1 MKNSNQIIQ
10 AALGLAVLVL
20 FYLQFSGKSVKSSS
34 DKSIAVPTGNYK
46 VAYFEGD
53 SLQSQF
59 EYYKEVQLQL
69 QTKANENQRQIG
81 QMRTILS
88 NKYQELQKLSQMLS
102 QAEMAAK
109 QQEFLQQEKA
119 FQGKEKMLADEFQEE
134 QIKKLQD
141 VKKKIEDF
149 LKTYNQE
156 KGYALILNNYPDL
169 IYYKDP
175 AYDITADLV
184 AGLNNMYQKK

>member
-1 MKNSNQIIQ
+1 MKNTNQIVQ
-10 AALGLAVLVL
+10 AVLGIAVLVL
-20 FYLQFSGKSVKSSS
+20 FYLHFSGKSAETGNDTSV
-34 DKSIAVPTGNYK
+34 AVPAGNYR

-59 EYYKEVQLQL
+59 SYYQDVQLAL

-81 QMRTILS
+81 QMRTILT

-102 QAEMAAK
+102 QAEMAGK

-134 QIKKLQD
+134 QIKQLQD

-149 LKTYNQE
+149 LKVYNQQ

-184 AGLNNMYQKK
+184 QGLNTMYKKK

>member
-1 MKNSNQIIQ
+1 M
-10 AALGLAVLVL
+10 
-20 FYLQFSGKSVKSSS
+20 
-34 DKSIAVPTGNYK
+34 
-46 VAYFEGD
+46 
-53 SLQSQF
+53 QF
-59 EYYKEVQLQL
+59 EL

-81 QMRTILS
+81 QMRTILT

-102 QAEMAAK
+102 QTEMAGK

-134 QIKKLQD
+134 QVRKLQD

-149 LKTYNQE
+149 LKAYNQQ
-156 KGYALILNNYPDL
+156 KGYSLILNNYPDL

-184 AGLNNMYQKK
+184 QGLNNMYKKK

>member
-1 MKNSNQIIQ
+1 MKNINSIIQ
-10 AALGLAVLVL
+10 AVLGLAVLVL
-20 FYLQFSGKSVKSSS
+20 FYLQFSGKSGNTSS
-34 DKSIAVPTGNYK
+34 DGSAAIPSGNYK

-59 EYYKEVQLQL
+59 EFYKEVQLQL

-81 QMRTILS
+81 QMRSILT

-102 QAEMAAK
+102 QAEMAGK

-134 QIKKLQD
+134 QIRKLQD
-141 VKKKIEDF
+141 VKKKIEDY

-175 AYDITADLV
+175 AYDITADLIS
-184 AGLNNMYQKK
+184 GLNKMYPKK

>member
-1 MKNSNQIIQ
+1 MKNTNSIIQ
-10 AALGLAVLVL
+10 AVLGLAVLVL
-20 FYLQFSGKSVKSSS
+20 FYLQFSGKSGKTGS
-34 DKSIAVPTGNYK
+34 DGSVSVPSGNYK
-46 VAYFEGD
+46 VPYFEGD

-69 QTKANENQRQIG
+69 QTKANENQRQIS
-81 QMRTILS
+81 QMRSILT

-102 QAEMAAK
+102 QAEMAGK

-134 QIKKLQD
+134 QIRKLQD
-141 VKKKIEDF
+141 VKKKIEDY

-175 AYDITADLV
+175 AYDITADLIS
-184 AGLNNMYQKK
+184 GLNKMYPKK

>member
-1 MKNSNQIIQ
+1 MP
-10 AALGLAVLVL
+10 
-20 FYLQFSGKSVKSSS
+20 SG
-34 DKSIAVPTGNYK
+34 TFK

-53 SLQSQF
+53 SLQNQF
-59 EYYKEVQLQL
+59 EYYKEVQFEL

-81 QMRTILS
+81 QMRTILT
-88 NKYQELQKLSQMLS
+88 NKYQELQKLSQILS
-102 QAEMAAK
+102 QTEMAGK

-134 QIKKLQD
+134 QVRKLQD

-149 LKTYNQE
+149 LKAYNQQ
-156 KGYALILNNYPDL
+156 KGYSLILNNYPDL

-184 AGLNNMYQKK
+184 QGLNYMYKKK

>member
-1 MKNSNQIIQ
+1 MKNSNSIIQ
-10 AALGLAVLVL
+10 AVLGLAVLVL
-20 FYLQFSGKSVKSSS
+20 FYLQFSGKSGKTTS
-34 DKSIAVPTGNYK
+34 DGSVAVPTGNYK

-59 EYYKEVQLQL
+59 DYYKEVQLQL

-81 QMRTILS
+81 QMRTILT

-102 QAEMAAK
+102 QAEMANK

-134 QIKKLQD
+134 QIRKLQD
-141 VKKKIEDF
+141 VKKKIEDY

-175 AYDITADLV
+175 AYDITADLIS
-184 AGLNNMYQKK
+184 GLNKMYPKK

>member
-1 MKNSNQIIQ
+1 MKNSNTIVQ
-10 AALGLAVLVL
+10 AVLGLAVLVL
-20 FYLQFSGKSVKSSS
+20 FYLQFSGKSAKMGS
-34 DKSIAVPTGNYK
+34 DQTIAVPTGNYR

-81 QMRTILS
+81 QMRSILT

-102 QAEMAAK
+102 QAEMASK

-134 QIKKLQD
+134 QIRKLQD

-184 AGLNNMYQKK
+184 SGLNKMYSKK

>member
-1 MKNSNQIIQ
+1 MKNANQIVQII
-10 AALGLAVLVL
+10 LGLAVAVL
-20 FYLQFSGKSVKSSS
+20 FYLHFSGKSGQNAMESSV
-34 DKSIAVPTGNYK
+34 AVPAGNFK

-53 SLQSQF
+53 SLQNQF

-69 QTKANENQRQIG
+69 QAKANENQRQIG
-81 QMRTILS
+81 QMRTILA

-102 QAEMAAK
+102 QTEMAGK

-141 VKKKIEDF
+141 VKKKIEEF
-149 LKTYNQE
+149 LKVYNQQ
-156 KGYALILNNYPDL
+156 KGYSMILNNYPDL

-184 AGLNNMYQKK
+184 QGLNNMYKKK

>member
-1 MKNSNQIIQ
+1 MKNTNQIVQ
-10 AALGLAVLVL
+10 VLLGVAVLIL
-20 FYLQFSGKSVKSSS
+20 FYLHFSGKSTQSSMES
-34 DKSIAVPTGNYK
+34 SVAVPTGNFK

-53 SLQSQF
+53 SLQNQF
-59 EYYKEVQLQL
+59 DYYKEVQFEL

-81 QMRTILS
+81 QMRTILT

-102 QAEMAAK
+102 QAEMAGK

-134 QIKKLQD
+134 QVRKLQD

-149 LKTYNQE
+149 LKAYNQQ
-156 KGYALILNNYPDL
+156 KGYSLILNNYPDL

-175 AYDITADLV
+175 AYDITSDLV
-184 AGLNNMYQKK
+184 QGLNNMYKKK

>member
-1 MKNSNQIIQ
+1 MKNANQIVQII
-10 AALGLAVLVL
+10 LGLAVAVL
-20 FYLQFSGKSVKSSS
+20 FYLHFSGKSGQNGMESSV
-34 DKSIAVPTGNYK
+34 AVPAGNFK

-53 SLQSQF
+53 SLQNQF

-69 QTKANENQRQIG
+69 QAKANENQRQIG
-81 QMRTILS
+81 QMRTILA

-102 QAEMAAK
+102 QTEMAGK

-141 VKKKIEDF
+141 VKKKIEEF
-149 LKTYNQE
+149 LKVYNQQ
-156 KGYALILNNYPDL
+156 KGYSMILNNYPDL

-184 AGLNNMYQKK
+184 QGLNNMYKKK

>member
-1 MKNSNQIIQ
+1 MKNTNSIIQ
-10 AALGLAVLVL
+10 AVLGLAVLVL
-20 FYLQFSGKSVKSSS
+20 FYLHFSGKSAKTTS
-34 DKSIAVPTGNYK
+34 DGSVAVPSGNYK

-81 QMRTILS
+81 QMRSILT

-102 QAEMAAK
+102 QAEMAGK
-109 QQEFLQQEKA
+109 QQEFMQQEKA

-134 QIKKLQD
+134 QIRKLQD
-141 VKKKIEDF
+141 VKKKIEDY

-175 AYDITADLV
+175 AYDITADLIS
-184 AGLNNMYQKK
+184 GLNKMYPKK

>member
-1 MKNSNQIIQ
+1 MKNSNQVIQ

>member
-1 MKNSNQIIQ
+1 MKNSNSIIQ
-10 AALGLAVLVL
+10 AVLGLAVLVL
-20 FYLQFSGKSVKSSS
+20 FYLQFSGKSGKTSS
-34 DKSIAVPTGNYK
+34 DSSVAVPTGNYK

-59 EYYKEVQLQL
+59 DYYKEVQLQL

-81 QMRTILS
+81 QMRTILT

-102 QAEMAAK
+102 QAEMANK

-134 QIKKLQD
+134 QIRKLQD
-141 VKKKIEDF
+141 VKKKIEDY

-175 AYDITADLV
+175 AYDITADLIS
-184 AGLNNMYQKK
+184 GLNKMYPKK

>member
-1 MKNSNQIIQ
+1 MKNTNSIIQ
-10 AALGLAVLVL
+10 AVLGLAVLVL
-20 FYLQFSGKSVKSSS
+20 FYLQFSGKSGKTGS
-34 DKSIAVPTGNYK
+34 DGSVSVPSGNYK

-69 QTKANENQRQIG
+69 QTKANENQRQIS
-81 QMRTILS
+81 QMRSILT

-102 QAEMAAK
+102 QAEMAGK

-134 QIKKLQD
+134 QIRKLQD
-141 VKKKIEDF
+141 VKKKIEDY

-175 AYDITADLV
+175 AYDITADLIS
-184 AGLNNMYQKK
+184 GLNKMYPKK

>member
-1 MKNSNQIIQ
+1 MKNANQIVQII
-10 AALGLAVLVL
+10 LGLAVAVL
-20 FYLQFSGKSVKSSS
+20 FYLHFSGKSGQNAMENT
-34 DKSIAVPTGNYK
+34 IAVPSGNFK

-53 SLQSQF
+53 SLQNQF

-69 QTKANENQRQIG
+69 QAKANENQRQIG
-81 QMRTILS
+81 QMRSILA

-102 QAEMAAK
+102 QTEMAGK

-141 VKKKIEDF
+141 VKKKIEEF
-149 LKTYNQE
+149 LKVYNQQ
-156 KGYALILNNYPDL
+156 KGYSMILNNYPDL

-184 AGLNNMYQKK
+184 QGLNNMYKKK

>member
-1 MKNSNQIIQ
+1 MKNTNSIIQ
-10 AALGLAVLVL
+10 AVLGLAVLVL
-20 FYLQFSGKSVKSSS
+20 FYLHFSGKSAKTTS
-34 DKSIAVPTGNYK
+34 DGSVAVPSGNYK

-81 QMRTILS
+81 QMRSILT

-102 QAEMAAK
+102 QAEMAGK

-134 QIKKLQD
+134 QIRKLQD
-141 VKKKIEDF
+141 VKKKIEDY

-169 IYYKDP
+169 IFYKDP
-175 AYDITADLV
+175 AYDITADLIS
-184 AGLNNMYQKK
+184 GLNKMYPKK

>member
-1 MKNSNQIIQ
+1 MKNANQIVQII
-10 AALGLAVLVL
+10 LGLAVAVL
-20 FYLQFSGKSVKSSS
+20 FYLHFSGKSGQNAMESSV
-34 DKSIAVPTGNYK
+34 AVPTGNFK

-53 SLQSQF
+53 SLQNQF

-69 QTKANENQRQIG
+69 QAKANENQRQIG
-81 QMRTILS
+81 QMRSILA

-102 QAEMAAK
+102 QTEMAGK

-119 FQGKEKMLADEFQEE
+119 FQGKEKMLSDEFQEE

-149 LKTYNQE
+149 LKVYNQQ
-156 KGYALILNNYPDL
+156 KGYSMILNNYPDL

-184 AGLNNMYQKK
+184 QGLNNMYKKK

>member
-10 AALGLAVLVL
+10 AVLGIAVLIL
-20 FYLQFSGKSVKSSS
+20 FFLHFSGKSAGKGS
-34 DKSIAVPTGNYK
+34 DQSIAVPAGNYK

-69 QTKANENQRQIG
+69 QTKANENQRQIA
-81 QMRTILS
+81 QMRNILT

-134 QIKKLQD
+134 QIRKLQD

-149 LKTYNQE
+149 LKSYNQD

-175 AYDITADLV
+175 SYDITADLV
-184 AGLNNMYQKK
+184 SGLNKMYSKK

>member
-1 MKNSNQIIQ
+1 
-10 AALGLAVLVL
+10 V
-20 FYLQFSGKSVKSSS
+20 
-34 DKSIAVPTGNYK
+34 
-46 VAYFEGD
+46 
-53 SLQSQF
+53 QF
-59 EYYKEVQLQL
+59 EL

-81 QMRTILS
+81 QMRTILT

-102 QAEMAAK
+102 QAEMAGK

-134 QIKKLQD
+134 QVRKLQD

-149 LKTYNQE
+149 LKAYNQQ
-156 KGYALILNNYPDL
+156 KGYSLILNNYPDL

-184 AGLNNMYQKK
+184 QGLNNMYKKK

>member
-1 MKNSNQIIQ
+1 MKNTNSIIQ
-10 AALGLAVLVL
+10 AVLGLAVLVL
-20 FYLQFSGKSVKSSS
+20 FYLHFSGKSAKTTS
-34 DKSIAVPTGNYK
+34 DGSVAVPSGNYK

-81 QMRTILS
+81 QMRSILT

-102 QAEMAAK
+102 QAEMAGK

-134 QIKKLQD
+134 QIRKLQD
-141 VKKKIEDF
+141 VKKKIEDY

-175 AYDITADLV
+175 AYDITADLIS
-184 AGLNNMYQKK
+184 GLNKMYPKK

>member
-10 AALGLAVLVL
+10 AVLGIAVLIL
-20 FYLQFSGKSVKSSS
+20 FFLHFSGKSAGKGS
-34 DKSIAVPTGNYK
+34 DQSIAVPSGNYK

-69 QTKANENQRQIG
+69 QTKANENQRQIA
-81 QMRTILS
+81 QMRNILT

-134 QIKKLQD
+134 QIRKLQD

-149 LKTYNQE
+149 LKSYNQD

-175 AYDITADLV
+175 SYNITADLV
-184 AGLNNMYQKK
+184 SGLNKMYSKK

>member
-1 MKNSNQIIQ
+1 MKNSNTIVQVV
-10 AALGLAVLVL
+10 LGLAVLIL
-20 FYLQFSGKSVKSSS
+20 FYLHFSGKSAKMGS
-34 DKSIAVPTGNYK
+34 DQTIAVPTGNYR

-81 QMRTILS
+81 QMRSILT

-102 QAEMAAK
+102 QAEMASK

-134 QIKKLQD
+134 QIRKLQD

-184 AGLNNMYQKK
+184 SGLNKMYSKK